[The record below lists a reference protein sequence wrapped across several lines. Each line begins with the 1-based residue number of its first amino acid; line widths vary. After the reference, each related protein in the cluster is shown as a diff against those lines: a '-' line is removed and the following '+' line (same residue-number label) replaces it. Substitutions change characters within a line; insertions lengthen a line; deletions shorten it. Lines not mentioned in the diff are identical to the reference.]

1 MQDRHA
7 RYASASGI
15 LFVFFVIVGFVVQ
28 PKPPAADATAQ
39 EVLEYIVDKQNT
51 LHVVQLLFGAAGLFF
66 IWFIGTL
73 RHLLGRAEGNEGR
86 LATTAYGGG
95 LVAAA
100 TLMVGLGL
108 TAVASLHPVENGA
121 NLTHALI
128 DASLLVPA
136 VGAPAAFVYFA
147 ANGLSILR
155 SGYLPAWMGWFGLV
169 TAVLNILGIGAVFTD
184 HGVFAGDGLFG
195 FFLGFAC
202 FLLWNLGASIMLY
215 RKLGEAPAPGPE

>member
-1 MQDRHA
+1 MQDRYA
-7 RYASASGI
+7 RYGAGTGV
-15 LFVFFVIVGFVVQ
+15 LFVLFVIVGFIVQ

-39 EVLEYIVDKQNT
+39 EIFEYIVDKQNT

-73 RHLLGRAEGNEGR
+73 RQLLSRAEGDEGR
-86 LATTAYGGG
+86 LANTAYGGG

-100 TLMVGLGL
+100 TLIVGGGL
-108 TAVASLHPVENGA
+108 AAVAALHPVENGA

-136 VGAPAAFVYFA
+136 VGAPAAFVFFA

-155 SGYLPAWMGWFGLV
+155 SGYLPAWMGWFGIV
-169 TAVLNILGIGAVFTD
+169 TGVLNILGIGAVFTD
-184 HGVFAGDGLFG
+184 HGVFAGDGLLG

-215 RKLGEAPAPGPE
+215 RKLGEAPAPGPA